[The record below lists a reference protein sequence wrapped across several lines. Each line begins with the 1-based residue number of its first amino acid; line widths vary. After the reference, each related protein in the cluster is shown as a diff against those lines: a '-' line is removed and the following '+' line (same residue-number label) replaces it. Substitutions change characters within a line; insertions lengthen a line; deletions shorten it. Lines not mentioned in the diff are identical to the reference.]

1 MKEKPNTP
9 SRYSGARLAMAF
21 ALLCTLSLVCLV
33 SGDLFFGDIGLIVR
47 RFFLGVFGY
56 TSFVFLLLGIYLGI
70 KSVVGFKV
78 KSKPIKAL
86 SVYFF
91 LYALFIIVIVQ
102 TALTSPV
109 GATFSGYIKACYNGG
124 YSFESCTAGGALF
137 GMLVHMLSTAIT
149 RTGAFVV
156 CAFALAFITFYLF
169 RTPIRSFFER
179 INEKDDGAEEK
190 VKPRKE
196 KPAKKERVSSSP
208 ETSSEDVSEADGG
221 DKRAAPILGMGS
233 EFKLKSEKDKR
244 DDEKRE
250 SSLKILF
257 GDTSAR
263 TGGGKTSYGE
273 SYDADMAA
281 KTEYIRKPYDMRGVK
296 VERPMGET
304 DRVDFTPNEETIDM
318 DVDAPDKD
326 VFVIRNEGG
335 RRSSRVGA
343 FDEASGRVSDDY
355 NRDRFTR
362 PGTSSTASRATART
376 APVEE
381 PTADTEEKT
390 EGPRVRSGRYDEV
403 RGRSGRTIVENM
415 EEEGNT
421 PNADVLRKLSRTERA
436 KKESGSVK
444 SERSGGI
451 SDDGYGA
458 TSPRSSETRASATTN
473 GEDYSARRASGED
486 YSARRA
492 DGYSPR
498 TESETSRDGYS
509 PRGSDEEKCDG
520 YSEKADG
527 YGERRRES
535 TFGRDRAAD
544 ESGVKNDG
552 AERSER
558 VEPTKSAP
566 DSDVEDDNN
575 PIDNIPKNYRF
586 SFPPLKLLND
596 YKPDPM
602 VLERIKKEQNSRKQI
617 ILDILNNPDINAQIV
632 DIKVGPSLTRFEI
645 TIPTNVSM
653 RKVTEKYEDLNLW
666 MEARSR
672 IRIIAPIP
680 GTSRIGLEVPNSELA
695 TVGLKA
701 VMNTDEFKNAKKS
714 SISFG
719 LGKDMVGKTIIAD
732 IAKMPHLLVAGAT
745 GTGKSVFLN
754 TLLISLIYKY
764 SPEELRI
771 VLVDPKLVEF
781 SVYEGIPELLFGEIF
796 TEAGEACA
804 MLDWMVAE
812 MGRRYQI
819 FRKVTVRDIDEYNEL
834 AEEKGEKKMF
844 RILVLIDEFADLMKQ
859 QNDKKRM
866 DTAIG
871 RLAAKARSAGIHIIL
886 ATQRPTTDIVD
897 GSIKTNFPS
906 RIVFKMS
913 SQTDAI
919 VVMGEAGAE
928 KLLGDGDMMYKVGK
942 MSTIER
948 AQGAF
953 INAREVGD
961 VCAYVRENNKTY
973 YDDRALNSILKAK
986 DSDVGAS
993 DEGEPHGGGGGGED
1007 GAVKGAVV
1015 EESLIKA
1022 AMRIAI
1028 NGSNVSISMLQRK
1041 LGVGY
1046 PKAGKIVDVL
1056 EARGYIS
1063 AQVDNNKRK
1072 ILMTA
1077 EQFEQTFG
1085 EPL

>member
-1 MKEKPNTP
+1 MKEEKTNKA

-21 ALLCTLSLVCLV
+21 ALLCTLSLVCMV

-78 KSKPIKAL
+78 KSKPIKAI

-102 TALTSPV
+102 TALANPV
-109 GATFSGYIKACYNGG
+109 GATFSEYLSACYNGG
-124 YSFESCTAGGALF
+124 YSFESSTAGGVLF
-137 GMLVHMLSTAIT
+137 GMLVHVLSTAIT
-149 RTGAFVV
+149 RTGSFVV

-179 INEKDDGAEEK
+179 LREKDDETEAA
-190 VKPRKE
+190 KPRKE
-196 KPAKKERVSSSP
+196 KPAKKERVSSLP
-208 ETSSEDVSEADGG
+208 EIKAEDAFETDGG
-221 DKRAAPILGMGS
+221 DKRSVAPILGMGG

-244 DDEKRE
+244 LDEKKA

-257 GDTSAR
+257 GDGSSR
-263 TGGGKTSYGE
+263 TGGGRTSYGE

-281 KTEYIRKPYDMRGVK
+281 KTEYIRRPYEMRGVK
-296 VERPMGET
+296 VERPMGES

-318 DVDAPDKD
+318 NVDAPDKD

-335 RRSSRVGA
+335 RRSSRVDA
-343 FDEASGRVSDDY
+343 FDEASGRTSDDY

-362 PGTSSTASRATART
+362 PDSADTASRARVRT

-381 PTADTEEKT
+381 PAADTEEKIA
-390 EGPRVRSGRYDEV
+390 EPSVNSVRYDER

-415 EEEGNT
+415 DEEGNT
-421 PNADVLRKLSRTERA
+421 PNADILRKLSRAERA
-436 KKESGSVK
+436 KKENGSVE
-444 SERSGGI
+444 SERPSGKT
-451 SDDGYGA
+451 DEYGEA
-458 TSPRSSETRASATTN
+458 SPRSEGVRPRTTSV
-473 GEDYSARRASGED
+473 GEDYAARRS
-486 YSARRA
+486 
-492 DGYSPR
+492 
-498 TESETSRDGYS
+498 DGYS
-509 PRGSDEEKCDG
+509 PRGSDEETTDE
-520 YSEKADG
+520 YAEKPSVYAEKTDG
-527 YGERRRES
+527 YGERRSES
-535 TFGRDRAAD
+535 ASFDSDRTA
-544 ESGVKNDG
+544 GVGGIKSDG

-558 VEPTKSAP
+558 AEPPKSAP
-566 DSDVEDDNN
+566 DIDAEDEDN

-596 YKPDPM
+596 YKPDPL
-602 VLERIKKEQNSRKQI
+602 VLERIRKEQNSRKQI

-632 DIKVGPSLTRFEI
+632 DVKVGPSLTRFEI
-645 TIPTNVSM
+645 AIPPTVSM

-701 VMNTDEFKNAKKS
+701 VINTDEFKNAKKS

-719 LGKDMVGKTIIAD
+719 LGKDMVGKTIVAD

-812 MGRRYQI
+812 MDRRYQI
-819 FRKVTVRDIDEYNEL
+819 FRKAIVRDIDEYNTY
-834 AEEKGEKKMF
+834 AEANGEKKMF

-866 DTAIG
+866 DNAIG

-913 SQTDAI
+913 SQTDAM

-953 INAREVGD
+953 INAKEVGD

-986 DSDVGAS
+986 DSDVGGS
-993 DEGEPHGGGGGGED
+993 DDGEAHGGVGGDE
-1007 GAVKGAVV
+1007 GAVKGSSV
-1015 EESLIKA
+1015 EEPLIKA

-1028 NGSNVSISMLQRK
+1028 NGSNISISMLQRK

-1046 PKAGKIVDVL
+1046 PKAGKIVDAL
-1056 EARGYIS
+1056 EAKGYIS

-1077 EQFEQTFG
+1077 EEFEQTFG

>member
-1 MKEKPNTP
+1 M
-9 SRYSGARLAMAF
+9 
-21 ALLCTLSLVCLV
+21 
-33 SGDLFFGDIGLIVR
+33 
-47 RFFLGVFGY
+47 
-56 TSFVFLLLGIYLGI
+56 
-70 KSVVGFKV
+70 
-78 KSKPIKAL
+78 
-86 SVYFF
+86 
-91 LYALFIIVIVQ
+91 
-102 TALTSPV
+102 
-109 GATFSGYIKACYNGG
+109 
-124 YSFESCTAGGALF
+124 
-137 GMLVHMLSTAIT
+137 
-149 RTGAFVV
+149 
-156 CAFALAFITFYLF
+156 
-169 RTPIRSFFER
+169 
-179 INEKDDGAEEK
+179 
-190 VKPRKE
+190 
-196 KPAKKERVSSSP
+196 
-208 ETSSEDVSEADGG
+208 
-221 DKRAAPILGMGS
+221 
-233 EFKLKSEKDKR
+233 
-244 DDEKRE
+244 
-250 SSLKILF
+250 
-257 GDTSAR
+257 
-263 TGGGKTSYGE
+263 
-273 SYDADMAA
+273 
-281 KTEYIRKPYDMRGVK
+281 
-296 VERPMGET
+296 
-304 DRVDFTPNEETIDM
+304 
-318 DVDAPDKD
+318 
-326 VFVIRNEGG
+326 
-335 RRSSRVGA
+335 
-343 FDEASGRVSDDY
+343 
-355 NRDRFTR
+355 
-362 PGTSSTASRATART
+362 
-376 APVEE
+376 
-381 PTADTEEKT
+381 
-390 EGPRVRSGRYDEV
+390 
-403 RGRSGRTIVENM
+403 
-415 EEEGNT
+415 
-421 PNADVLRKLSRTERA
+421 
-436 KKESGSVK
+436 
-444 SERSGGI
+444 
-451 SDDGYGA
+451 
-458 TSPRSSETRASATTN
+458 
-473 GEDYSARRASGED
+473 
-486 YSARRA
+486 
-492 DGYSPR
+492 
-498 TESETSRDGYS
+498 
-509 PRGSDEEKCDG
+509 DEEKIDG
-520 YSEKADG
+520 DFGKADG
-527 YGERRRES
+527 YGERRSES
-535 TFGRDRAAD
+535 NFGHDRAAD
-544 ESGVKNDG
+544 ESGIKNDG

-566 DSDVEDDNN
+566 DSDVEAVDN

-819 FRKVTVRDIDEYNEL
+819 FRKAVVRDIDEYNEF
-834 AEEKGEKKMF
+834 AESKGEKKMF

-986 DSDVGAS
+986 DSDVGSS
-993 DEGEPHGGGGGGED
+993 DEGEPHGGGGGED

>member
-1 MKEKPNTP
+1 MKEEKSNKA

-78 KSKPIKAL
+78 KSKPIKAI
-86 SVYFF
+86 SIYFF
-91 LYALFIIVIVQ
+91 LYALFIVVIVQ
-102 TALTSPV
+102 TALTNPV
-109 GATFSGYIKACYNGG
+109 GATFSEYLSACYNGG
-124 YSFESCTAGGALF
+124 YSFESSTAGGVLF
-137 GMLVHMLSTAIT
+137 GMLVHSLSTAVT
-149 RTGAFVV
+149 RTGSFVV
-156 CAFALAFITFYLF
+156 CASALAFITFYLF

-179 INEKDDGAEEK
+179 LKEKDDETEAA
-190 VKPRKE
+190 KPRKE
-196 KPAKKERVSSSP
+196 KPVKKERVSSSP
-208 ETSSEDVSEADGG
+208 EIKERDAFETDGG
-221 DKRAAPILGMGS
+221 DKRSITPILGMGG

-244 DDEKRE
+244 LDEKKA

-257 GDTSAR
+257 GDASSR
-263 TGGGKTSYGE
+263 TGGGKMSYGE

-281 KTEYIRKPYDMRGVK
+281 KTEYIRRPYDMRGVK
-296 VERPMGET
+296 VERPMGES

-318 DVDAPDKD
+318 NVDAPDKD

-335 RRSSRVGA
+335 RRRGRVDA
-343 FDEASGRVSDDY
+343 FDEASDGY

-362 PGTSSTASRATART
+362 PDSAETVSGARART
-376 APVEE
+376 VPVEE
-381 PTADTEEKT
+381 SDTDTEEKIA
-390 EGPRVRSGRYDEV
+390 EPSVNSLRYDER
-403 RGRSGRTIVENM
+403 RGRSGKTIVENM
-415 EEEGNT
+415 DEEGNT
-421 PNADVLRKLSRTERA
+421 PNADILRKLSRAERA
-436 KKESGSVK
+436 KKENGSAE
-444 SERSGGI
+444 SERPSGKT
-451 SDDGYGA
+451 DEYGEA
-458 TSPRSSETRASATTN
+458 SPRSERARARATSS
-473 GEDYSARRASGED
+473 GEGYAARRS
-486 YSARRA
+486 
-492 DGYSPR
+492 
-498 TESETSRDGYS
+498 DGYS
-509 PRGSDEEKCDG
+509 PRGADEEKADEYGEKPSAYAEKTDG
-520 YSEKADG
+520 H
-527 YGERRRES
+527 GERRRES
-535 TFGRDRAAD
+535 ASFDPDGTAGGGIK
-544 ESGVKNDG
+544 SDG
-552 AERSER
+552 AGRSER
-558 VEPTKSAP
+558 VEPPESAP
-566 DSDVEDDNN
+566 DIEAEDEDN

-586 SFPPLKLLND
+586 SFPPIKLLND
-596 YKPDPM
+596 YKPDPL
-602 VLERIKKEQNSRKQI
+602 VLERIRKEQNSRKQI

-632 DIKVGPSLTRFEI
+632 DVKVGPSLTRFEI
-645 TIPTNVSM
+645 AIPPTVSM

-701 VMNTDEFKNAKKS
+701 VINTDEFKNAKKS

-719 LGKDMVGKTIIAD
+719 LGKDMVGKTIVAD

-812 MGRRYQI
+812 MDRRYQI
-819 FRKVTVRDIDEYNEL
+819 FRKAIVRDIDEYNVY
-834 AEEKGEKKMF
+834 AETNGEKKMF

-866 DTAIG
+866 DNAIG

-913 SQTDAI
+913 SQTDAM

-953 INAREVGD
+953 INAKEVGD

-986 DSDVGAS
+986 DSDVGGSADGEAHGS
-993 DEGEPHGGGGGGED
+993 VCDE
-1007 GAVKGAVV
+1007 GAVKGASV
-1015 EESLIKA
+1015 EEPLIKA

-1028 NGSNVSISMLQRK
+1028 NGSNISISMLQRK

-1056 EARGYIS
+1056 ETKGYIS

-1077 EQFEQTFG
+1077 EEFEQTFG